1 MTFIKGFQS
10 GTIDQQKLDD
20 YRNILLSDPKQA
32 EKELGRV
39 MVILDSTIEQ
49 EQSEVLG
56 GFYRA
61 LTTAGNWLGAMF
73 YFYSQEGNEE
83 KKLVFKE

>member
-1 MTFIKGFQS
+1 MQNSAGVLTFIKGFQS
-10 GTIDQQKLDD
+10 GTIDKQKLDD
-20 YRNILLSDPKQA
+20 YRNILLFDPKQA

-56 GFYRA
+56 
-61 LTTAGNWLGAMF
+61 
-73 YFYSQEGNEE
+73 
-83 KKLVFKE
+83 

>member
-1 MTFIKGFQS
+1 MQNSAGVLAFIKGFQS

-56 GFYRA
+56 
-61 LTTAGNWLGAMF
+61 
-73 YFYSQEGNEE
+73 
-83 KKLVFKE
+83 